1 MCNEFYLK
9 GAFMKKINILSYVN
23 ILIGVFLALT
33 PFVIAPVCGP
43 MDNGKFMT
51 CHYMGKAE
59 LGLGILL
66 AALAL
71 VSIILKDRAK
81 LGVHLSMAMVAVYA
95 LILPK
100 TLVATCMHAEMPCN
114 AHTRPMIYVAGGI
127 YLILSVILILWDKK
141 A

>member
-1 MCNEFYLK
+1 MK
-9 GAFMKKINILSYVN
+9 GEFMKKINILSCIN
-23 ILIGVFLALT
+23 ILVGVVFALI
-33 PFVIAPVCGP
+33 PFTIAPVCGP

-66 AALAL
+66 AVLAL
-71 VSIILKDRAK
+71 VSLILKDRAK
-81 LGVHLSMAMVAVYA
+81 LGVHLSMVLTAAYA

-100 TLVATCMHAEMPCN
+100 VLVATCMHAEMPCN
-114 AHTRPMIYVAGGI
+114 AHTRPALYVAGAV
-127 YLILSVILILWDKK
+127 YLILSLVLVFSDKK

>member
-1 MCNEFYLK
+1 
-9 GAFMKKINILSYVN
+9 MKKTNILSLVN
-23 ILIGVFLALT
+23 ILIGAFLALT

-66 AALAL
+66 AVLAFI
-71 VSIILKDRAK
+71 SIILKDRVK
-81 LGVHLSMAMVAVYA
+81 LGVHFSMAMVAVYA

-100 TLVATCMHAEMPCN
+100 TLVATCMHTEMPCN
-114 AHTRPMIYVAGGI
+114 AHTRPVIYVAGGI
-127 YLILSVILILWDKK
+127 YLILSVILIQWDKK